1 MHAAHVSVSALQEQ
15 FQRAMFTTSILIFAL
30 IAVHAQAFA
39 LWVQSIRLTNNRI
52 SKSNYGDDITDAVP
66 VFSYFPPCY
75 FCAVLF
81 FFFFLPPFFLRSF
94 CADRYSLQDFVPIKR
109 FRWYQVYQ
117 LRRFVP
123 QKRFKRYEGGFAT
136 CFVRGKRFK
145 WNRFGLSDGVQ
156 AVGFYAIP
164 FRTELRPSAIRFS
177 PSSRSSRGHARLMR
191 MKPSP
196 ASPYIEPAL
205 TWTLNRST
213 SIVSISREAS
223 PVLRQSHHAR

>member
-66 VFSYFPPCY
+66 VF
-75 FCAVLF
+75 LF
-81 FFFFLPPFFLRSF
+81 SAPFFSFFSFFLRSF
-94 CADRYSLQDFVPIKR
+94 CADRYSSHDFVPIKR
-109 FRWYQVYQ
+109 FRWYQVYL

-123 QKRFKRYEGGFAT
+123 RKRFKRYERVFKT
-136 CFVRGKRFK
+136 CFVREKRFR
-145 WNRFGLSDGVQ
+145 WDGFGLSDRVQ